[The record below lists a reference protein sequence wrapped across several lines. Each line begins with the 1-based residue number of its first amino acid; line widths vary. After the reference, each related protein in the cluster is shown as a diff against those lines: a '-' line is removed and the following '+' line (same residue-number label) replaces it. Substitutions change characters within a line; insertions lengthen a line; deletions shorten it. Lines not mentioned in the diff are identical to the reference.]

1 MKKLLSTVLCLCML
15 LSILP
20 SNVFAATMIS
30 KSDITVNAPEA
41 GVAPIAFA
49 SVFNQ
54 SLEVVN
60 VEWVGELDGNGCFKA
75 NTAYTINITVRIKA
89 GQDKYLVNQE
99 GGFRVNKKKAVMTS
113 LSGDG
118 QEAVI
123 SYTFDNGAGSASVQI
138 QPEQTPSSP
147 TTAEPTALKD
157 ANFYVEKPVQGTK
170 PSTVVTTDRS
180 DVFDISGVKW
190 TGDFD
195 SNGCFIAK
203 NTYRLHFNITVKD
216 GVNIVI
222 PSKGVESVRNYRLNG
237 KLLTTGPVVND
248 GKQLQTGLNFDVELP
263 KEAVDMDYV
272 YSETKAEADRTLI
285 YPDMIIVNE
294 GESLKEDYVEVFNE
308 KQMNSVRKVVLNYT
322 YNKHHYGDGDT
333 EPEIINDD
341 PNVFQGFYNLEEL
354 WLGPNV
360 DVADFLVAYAD
371 AQFGLSGSEALIPLT
386 SKSSETQ
393 KLTLFVSDKSLPN
406 GFTGDWNV
414 VKSTIA
420 DDGYME
426 LGTGP
431 FRRFQSRLYSGDV
444 LEAFKK
450 GPSAAY
456 EWCTQHDY
464 SEIINTADRVYQM
477 ISCTQP
483 TLYYYSCS
491 KCGKCEYNPN
501 HVSRSLPHLAGDYY
515 MLRDRSDHHLLDRNL
530 SEKYYIGVNSRGERV
545 YWKSCTMCGGIYNEV
560 EPDQQPT
567 TPEWACENA
576 TVTKDYVNIAF
587 AVKNDRYVSAK
598 MSQWAQNE
606 VQWASQNGILDLSLL
621 GNDYTK
627 PITRLQFASIA
638 VKLAEVLTDKAIA
651 PAEAGTFTDTDN
663 AYALKAYASG
673 ITSGV
678 SATEFNPDGTLTR
691 QQMATFIHRA
701 LMYVRDN
708 TNIRYTIYTPELE
721 KYSDN
726 WAIQDWAR
734 TPMGFMNALGLVKGV
749 SDTEISP
756 DGKCTIEQA
765 AVVAN
770 RSVNADQI
778 GWYQSNAG
786 STNRGALTLIYEHDY
801 FHAPT
806 ESAPTQA
813 DYTNEMRIWV
823 HSPMSGYQKAS
834 ENPDVDIDT
843 ISACWLP
850 TTYPFADFPMW
861 VHAQDF
867 KPIKELKADDE
878 ANFNNYY
885 GK

>member
-1 MKKLLSTVLCLCML
+1 MKKILSTILCLCML
-15 LSILP
+15 LCILP
-20 SNVFAATMIS
+20 TNVFAAYMING
-30 KSDITVNAPEA
+30 SDITLTAPDVGEK
-41 GVAPIAFA
+41 PIASATFFNPKIEA
-49 SVFNQ
+49 SK
-54 SLEVVN
+54 
-60 VEWVGELDGNGCFKA
+60 VEWTGEFDANGCFMPGKS
-75 NTAYTINITVRIKA
+75 YTVKIYAKIVPGSDSFFVQKD
-89 GQDKYLVNQE
+89 GSS
-99 GGFRVNKKKAVMTS
+99 FRVNKSNKTVMS
-113 LSGDG
+113 DISADG
-118 QEAVI
+118 QQATFT
-123 SYTFDNGAGSASVQI
+123 YTFSTGPSVEDAAASEKEVY
-138 QPEQTPSSP
+138 
-147 TTAEPTALKD
+147 LKD
-157 ANFYVEKPVQGTK
+157 ANFFVQAPAYGTK
-170 PSTVVTTDRS
+170 PSYDVTTDRS
-180 DVFDISGVKW
+180 DVFEISNVSWSGELD
-190 TGDFD
+190 G
-195 SNGCFIAK
+195 NGHFIPK
-203 NTYRLHFNITVKD
+203 KTYRISFDIKVKD

-222 PSKGVESVRNYRLNG
+222 PNSSSKTIRNYCLNG
-237 KLLTTGPVVND
+237 KLITTGTISD
-248 GKQLQTGLNFDVELP
+248 DRKIFKAGMNFEIDP
-263 KEAVDMDYV
+263 PQEAVDMTKI
-272 YSETKAEADRTLI
+272 YSKAQADEDQALI
-285 YPDMIIVNE
+285 YPDVIIVNE
-294 GESLKEDYVEVFNE
+294 GESLSDYVNVFNE

-501 HVSRSLPHLAGDYY
+501 HVARSLPHLAGDYY

-749 SDTEISP
+749 SGTAIDP

-765 AVVAN
+765 VVVAN

-867 KPIKELKADDE
+867 KPIKDLKDDDE
-878 ANFNNYY
+878 AYY
-885 GK
+885 NSFYGN